1 MFDQHQLSQRRLA
14 LRLEGM
20 SPMTHFINA
29 IVGLAQPARF
39 LDLSERLLPA
49 LAALTA
55 FCFAIGLYL
64 SFSSDVD
71 YQQGV
76 TVRIMYVHVP
86 AAWMAMLCYTTM
98 TANAIGSLVWRHP
111 LADVAARVAA
121 PLGAAFTFV
130 SLVTGAIWGKPMW
143 GTWWVWDARL
153 TSMFV
158 LLIMYLGILAINRAI
173 DEPTRAA
180 RVTAVLIVV
189 GFVNIP
195 IIKFSVDW
203 WNTLHQPA
211 SVMRLDG
218 PALDV
223 EFLRPLLAMGL
234 AFSALFA
241 TLYVASIRNEIW
253 RRKLITH
260 DRLAAK
266 AAAHRE
272 T

>member
-1 MFDQHQLSQRRLA
+1 
-14 LRLEGM
+14 M
-20 SPMTHFINA
+20 SPYVHIQNFI
-29 IVGLAQPARF
+29 VDLAQPARF
-39 LDLSERLLPA
+39 VEVAERVLPYLA
-49 LAALTA
+49 GFTALCLAA
-55 FCFAIGLYL
+55 GLYL
-64 SFSSDVD
+64 SFSSDID
-71 YQQGV
+71 YQQGA

-86 AAWMAMLCYTTM
+86 AAWIAMLCYSVM
-98 TANAIGSLVWRHP
+98 TANAIGSIVWRHP

-158 LLIMYLGILAINRAI
+158 LFIMYLGIIAINRAI
-173 DEPTRAA
+173 DEPTRSA

-211 SVMRLDG
+211 SVLRLDG
-218 PALDV
+218 PDLDI
-223 EFLRPLLAMGL
+223 EFLRPLLVMGV
-234 AFSALFA
+234 AFAALFL
-241 TLYVASIRNEIW
+241 TLYIAAVRNEVW
-253 RRKLITH
+253 RRKIISQQ
-260 DRLAAK
+260 RLAAR

-272 T
+272 N

>member
-1 MFDQHQLSQRRLA
+1 
-14 LRLEGM
+14 
-20 SPMTHFINA
+20 MTKAMDLLNYFA
-29 IVGLAQPARF
+29 SLAQPSKF
-39 LDLSERLLPA
+39 LKMANRVLPLLAGGTALSF
-49 LAALTA
+49 AA
-55 FCFAIGLYL
+55 GLWL

-180 RVTAVLIVV
+180 RVTAILIVV

-211 SVMRLDG
+211 SVLRLDG

-223 EFLRPLLAMGL
+223 EFLRPLLVMGL

-253 RRKLITH
+253 RRRLITH
-260 DRLAAK
+260 YRLAAK

>member
-1 MFDQHQLSQRRLA
+1 
-14 LRLEGM
+14 M
-20 SPMTHFINA
+20 SSIPHLKNA

-39 LDLSERLLPA
+39 LELSERLLPA

-158 LLIMYLGILAINRAI
+158 LFIMYLGILAINRAI
-173 DEPTRAA
+173 DDPARAA

-211 SVMRLDG
+211 SVLRLGG

-223 EFLRPLLAMGL
+223 EFLRPLLVMGV

-266 AAAHRE
+266 ADAHRE

>member
-1 MFDQHQLSQRRLA
+1 
-14 LRLEGM
+14 
-20 SPMTHFINA
+20 
-29 IVGLAQPARF
+29 
-39 LDLSERLLPA
+39 
-49 LAALTA
+49 
-55 FCFAIGLYL
+55 
-64 SFSSDVD
+64 
-71 YQQGV
+71 
-76 TVRIMYVHVP
+76 
-86 AAWMAMLCYTTM
+86 
-98 TANAIGSLVWRHP
+98 
-111 LADVAARVAA
+111 
-121 PLGAAFTFV
+121 
-130 SLVTGAIWGKPMW
+130 
-143 GTWWVWDARL
+143 
-153 TSMFV
+153 
-158 LLIMYLGILAINRAI
+158 MYLGILAIYRAI
-173 DEPTRAA
+173 DDPARAA

-211 SVMRLDG
+211 SVLRLGG

-223 EFLRPLLAMGL
+223 EFLRPLLVMGV